1 MNAIVATGDHGAQPS
16 SAGELTGSPNTLPAW
31 SMLDAGQL
39 PVEELAAFAER
50 ESRRPRPIYLAH
62 KWFARRFG
70 TAFRGLLVGVSTPVD
85 GDFWSGYYNQTNL
98 TGLHVLD
105 PFVGGGTSAVEA
117 LRLGANVIGIDVD
130 PVACAVTRFELAAAA
145 MPLPDKLA
153 THLAEDVGARMAPFY
168 RTVGPDGEELVALH
182 YFWVQVVECG
192 GCGRQVDAHPHYQL
206 GYEVAGKRQWVVCR
220 SCGQVAECPRSTKTL
235 VCGECASRTIIG
247 AGPVSYGKLICPSCG
262 TGQRLIQIGRA
273 RGRPP
278 TWRLFAV
285 EAISPASGTRAVPL
299 AQRRYLA
306 ASEVDLQVFA
316 EARAALQQRRSR
328 KGEVA
333 GLPPAEIPRTGRADS
348 RLLDYGY
355 RRYTDLFNDRQ
366 LLHLSLL
373 AEAIGGLGGPER
385 ELCALA
391 FSNHLTTNC
400 MQTAY
405 AFGWRRLTPLFSV
418 RAFRHI
424 PRPVELNPWSVGT
437 GRGSYPNAL
446 RRVGQAIR
454 YARNPQELTS
464 GGFCATPSRRPAIAP
479 RVLHADARR
488 LAAIPTAS
496 VDLVL
501 TDPPYFDNIAYSELS
516 DFFVPWLAM
525 LGAIGTDGPD
535 ARAGDLAA
543 TSRQPGDGE
552 RFAVELGACFS
563 EVSRVLRPGGRLVFT
578 FQHSTS
584 SAWLALAHA
593 VAVAPLVPVQV
604 LPLLGDGTVGL
615 HVHEG
620 ASTWDAVFV
629 FKRRVEAHDQ
639 RRPCLM
645 GANHIEAALA
655 HAAAW
660 ETRLAERL
668 PGRFGLADRTNF
680 RRACLVAASLG
691 FLEPSTGSPVSLS
704 KVLATIDRDA
714 AAVAASD

>member
-16 SAGELTGSPNTLPAW
+16 SAGNPTGSTSTLPAW
-31 SMLDAGQL
+31 SLLDAGRL

-70 TAFRGLLVGVSTPVD
+70 SAFRGLLVGVSTPVD
-85 GDFWSGYYNQTNL
+85 GDFWSGYYGQTNL
-98 TGLHVLD
+98 AGLRILD

-117 LRLGANVIGIDVD
+117 LRLGANVIGVDVD

-145 MPLPDKLA
+145 MPLPDKVTA
-153 THLAEDVGARMAPFY
+153 QLAEDVGARMAPFY
-168 RTVGPDGEELVALH
+168 RTVGPDGEHLVALH

-206 GYEVAGKRQWVVCR
+206 GYEATGARQWVACR
-220 SCGQVAECPRSTKTL
+220 SCGQVAERPRSAKTL
-235 VCGECASRTIIG
+235 VCDACTERTVIG
-247 AGPVSYGKLICPSCG
+247 AGPVSYGKLTCPTCG

-273 RGRPP
+273 TGRPP
-278 TWRLFAV
+278 SWRLFAV
-285 EAISPASGTRAVPL
+285 EAISPPSGTRAVPL
-299 AQRRYLA
+299 AQRRYMA
-306 ASEVDLQVFA
+306 ATEVDQQVFA
-316 EARAALQQRRSR
+316 QARAALQQRRSR
-328 KGEVA
+328 NDDVGW
-333 GLPPAEIPRTGRADS
+333 LPIAEIPRTGRADN

-355 RRYTDLFNDRQ
+355 RHYTDLFNDRQ

-373 AEAIGGLGGPER
+373 AEAIDRLRGPER

-437 GRGSYPNAL
+437 GRGTYPNAL

-454 YARNPQELTS
+454 YARSPRELAS
-464 GGFCATPSRRPAIAP
+464 GGFSATPSRPPAVAP

-516 DFFVPWLAM
+516 DFFAPWLAM
-525 LGAIGTDGPD
+525 LGAIGTAGPD
-535 ARAGDLAA
+535 EGPGVLPGTGRQRGAGA
-543 TSRQPGDGE
+543 GV
-552 RFAVELGACFS
+552 AVELGACFA

-584 SAWLALAHA
+584 AAWLALAQALA
-593 VAVAPLVPVQV
+593 VARLAPVQV

-629 FKRRVEAHDQ
+629 FQRTGEAHYQ
-639 RRPCLM
+639 RPPCLM
-645 GANHIEAALA
+645 GREHVEAALA
-655 HAAAW
+655 HAAGW
-660 ETRLAERL
+660 EVRLEERL

-691 FLEPSTGSPVSLS
+691 FLEPSTGSPVSLAEA
-704 KVLATIDRDA
+704 LATISRDA
-714 AAVAASD
+714 ATVMAGE

>member
-1 MNAIVATGDHGAQPS
+1 
-16 SAGELTGSPNTLPAW
+16 
-31 SMLDAGQL
+31 MLDAGQL

-85 GDFWSGYYNQTNL
+85 GDFWSGYYGRTEL

-117 LRLGANVIGIDVD
+117 LRLGANVIGVDVD

-153 THLAEDVGARMAPFY
+153 TQLAEDVGARMVPFY

-182 YFWVQVVECG
+182 YFWVQVVECS

-206 GYEVAGKRQWVVCR
+206 GYEVAGKRQWVVCC
-220 SCGQVAECPRSTKTL
+220 SCGQVAECPRSAKTL
-235 VCGECASRTIIG
+235 VCGVCASRTVIG
-247 AGPVSYGKLICPSCG
+247 AGPVSHGKLTCPSCG

-316 EARAALQQRRSR
+316 DARAALQQRRSR

-373 AEAIGGLGGPER
+373 AEAIGRLGGPER

-446 RRVGQAIR
+446 RQVGQAIR

-488 LAAIPTAS
+488 LAEIPTAS

-552 RFAVELGACFS
+552 RFGVELGACFA

-593 VAVAPLVPVQV
+593 VAVAGLAPVQV

-629 FKRRVEAHDQ
+629 FKRMGEAHDQ
-639 RRPCLM
+639 GRPCLM

-660 ETRLAERL
+660 EVRLAERL

-691 FLEPSTGSPVSLS
+691 FLEPSTGSPVSLADA
-704 KVLATIDRDA
+704 LATISRD
-714 AAVAASD
+714 VATVMAGE

>member
-1 MNAIVATGDHGAQPS
+1 MNATVTTGNHDAQPG
-16 SAGELTGSPNTLPAW
+16 SAGELTDSTCTLPAW
-31 SMLDAGQL
+31 SLLDAGQL

-62 KWFARRFG
+62 RWFARRFG
-70 TAFRGLLVGVSTPVD
+70 TAFRGLLVGTATPVD
-85 GDFWSGYYNQTNL
+85 GDFWAGYYGRANL
-98 TGLHVLD
+98 SGLRVLD
-105 PFVGGGTSAVEA
+105 PFVGGGTSAIEA
-117 LRLGANVIGIDVD
+117 LRLGASVIGVDVD
-130 PVACAVTRFELAAAA
+130 PVACAVTRFELAAAT
-145 MPLPDKLA
+145 MPIPDKLGA
-153 THLAEDVGARMAPFY
+153 QLAEDVGARMAPFY
-168 RTVGPDGEELVALH
+168 RTVGADGEDLVALH

-206 GYEVAGKRQWVVCR
+206 GYEAARARQWVVCR
-220 SCGQVAECPRSTKTL
+220 NCGQVAERPQSAKIL
-235 VCGECASRTIIG
+235 VCDACTVRTVIG
-247 AGPVSYGKLICPSCG
+247 AGTVSYGKLTCPACG
-262 TGQRLIQIGRA
+262 TGQRLIDIGRA
-273 RGRPP
+273 TGRPP

-285 EAISPASGTRAVPL
+285 EAIAPPSGTRAVPL
-299 AQRRYLA
+299 AHRRYLA
-306 ASEVDLQVFA
+306 ASEVDLRVFA
-316 EARAALQQRRSR
+316 QAGAALQQRRGQH
-328 KGEVA
+328 GEVA
-333 GLPPAEIPRTGRADS
+333 WLPLAEIPRTGRADN

-355 RRYTDLFNDRQ
+355 RQYTDLFNDRQ

-373 AEAIGGLGGPER
+373 AEAIGRLRGPER

-424 PRPVELNPWSVGT
+424 PRPVELNPWSFGT
-437 GRGSYPNAL
+437 GRGTYPNAL
-446 RRVGQAIR
+446 RRVGQAIQ

-464 GGFCATPSRRPAIAP
+464 GGFCATPSRPPAIAP

-516 DFFVPWLAM
+516 DFFAPWLAM

-535 ARAGDLAA
+535 ARANNLAA
-543 TSRQPGDGE
+543 TSRQPEDGG
-552 RFAVELGACFS
+552 RFANELGACFA
-563 EVSRVLRPGGRLVFT
+563 EISRVLRPAGRLVFT
-578 FQHSTS
+578 FQHSTTA
-584 SAWLALAHA
+584 AWLALAHA
-593 VAVAPLVPVQV
+593 VAVAPLAPVQV
-604 LPLLGDGTVGL
+604 LPLLGNGTVGL

-620 ASTWDAVFV
+620 ASTWDAVLV
-629 FKRRVEAHDQ
+629 FKNIGEAHYQ
-639 RRPCLM
+639 GRPCLM

-655 HAAAW
+655 HAVAW
-660 ETRLAERL
+660 EVRLAERL
-668 PGRFGLADRTNF
+668 PGRFGFADRTNF

-691 FLEPSTGSPVSLS
+691 FLEPSTGSPVSLADA
-704 KVLATIDRDA
+704 LATIGRDA
-714 AAVAASD
+714 ATVTTGE

>member
-1 MNAIVATGDHGAQPS
+1 
-16 SAGELTGSPNTLPAW
+16 
-31 SMLDAGQL
+31 
-39 PVEELAAFAER
+39 
-50 ESRRPRPIYLAH
+50 
-62 KWFARRFG
+62 
-70 TAFRGLLVGVSTPVD
+70 
-85 GDFWSGYYNQTNL
+85 
-98 TGLHVLD
+98 
-105 PFVGGGTSAVEA
+105 
-117 LRLGANVIGIDVD
+117 
-130 PVACAVTRFELAAAA
+130 VACAVTRFELAAAA

-153 THLAEDVGARMAPFY
+153 TQLAEEVGARMAPFY

-206 GYEVAGKRQWVVCR
+206 GYEVAGEQQWVVCR
-220 SCGQVAECPRSTKTL
+220 SCGQVAECPRSARTL
-235 VCGECASRTIIG
+235 VCAACASRTVIS
-247 AGPVSYGKLICPSCG
+247 AGPVSYGKLTCPSCG
-262 TGQRLIQIGRA
+262 TSQRLIQVGRA

-285 EAISPASGTRAVPL
+285 EAISPPSGRRAVPL

-306 ASEVDLQVFA
+306 ASDVDQMIFA
-316 EARAALQQRRSR
+316 QACAALQQRRSGS
-328 KGEVA
+328 GEVA
-333 GLPPAEIPRTGRADS
+333 WLPLAEIPRTRRADS

-355 RRYTDLFNDRQ
+355 RHYTDLFNDRQ

-373 AEAIGGLGGPER
+373 AEAIGRLQGAER

-391 FSNHLTTNC
+391 FSSHLTTNC

-464 GGFCATPSRRPAIAP
+464 DGFRATPSRPPAIAP

-501 TDPPYFDNIAYSELS
+501 TDPPYFDNIVYSELS
-516 DFFVPWLAM
+516 DFFAPWLAM

-535 ARAGDLAA
+535 ARADDLAA
-543 TSRQPGDGE
+543 TSRQPGSGE
-552 RFAVELGACFS
+552 RFAAELGACFA

-584 SAWLALAHA
+584 AAWLALAQA
-593 VAVAPLVPVQV
+593 VAVTRLAPVQV

-629 FKRRVEAHDQ
+629 FRRVIEVH
-639 RRPCLM
+639 RRGRPCLI
-645 GANHIEAALA
+645 GAEHVEAALA

-668 PGRFGLADRTNF
+668 PGRFGPADRTNF

-691 FLEPSTGSPVSLS
+691 FLEPPTGYPVSLGEA
-704 KVLATIDRDA
+704 LATIGRDTTA
-714 AAVAASD
+714 GAVGD

>member
-1 MNAIVATGDHGAQPS
+1 MDTTVRGRGGRADVS
-16 SAGELTGSPNTLPAW
+16 SASEPTSQAGGLPER
-31 SMLDAGQL
+31 SLLDAGQV
-39 PVEELAAFAER
+39 PVEDLAAFAER

-70 TAFRGLLVGVSTPVD
+70 TAFRALLVGAATPVD
-85 GDFWSGYYNQTNL
+85 ADFWPAYYSEADL
-98 TGLHVLD
+98 TGMRVLD
-105 PFVGGGTSAVEA
+105 PFVGGGTSVVEA
-117 LRLGANVIGIDVD
+117 LRLGASVTGVDMD
-130 PVACAVTRFELAAAA
+130 PVACAISRFELAAAR
-145 MPLPDKLA
+145 MPLPDRVA
-153 THLAEDVGARMAPFY
+153 GQLAEDVGARMAPFY
-168 RTVGPDGEELVALH
+168 RMVGPDGEELVALH

-192 GCGRQVDAHPHYQL
+192 GCGRKVDAHPHYQL
-206 GYEVAGKRQWVVCR
+206 AYDAGRARQWVICS
-220 SCGQVAECPRSTKTL
+220 SCGQVAECPLPAKATACHQ
-235 VCGECASRTIIG
+235 CGRRTVIG
-247 AGPVSYGKLICPSCG
+247 AGPVSYGKLTCPACG
-262 TGQRLIQIGRA
+262 TTQRLIEVGRA
-273 RGRPP
+273 SERPP
-278 TWRLFAV
+278 AWRLVAV
-285 EAISPASGTRAVPL
+285 EAMAPPNGTRAVPL
-299 AQRRYLA
+299 ADRRFLA
-306 ASEVDLQVFA
+306 ASELDAAVYAQA
-316 EARAALQQRRSR
+316 QAALRQRRGRDGSM
-328 KGEVA
+328 A
-333 GLPPAEIPRTGRADS
+333 WLPNAEIPRTGRADG

-373 AEAIGGLGGPER
+373 AEAIGRLQDPER

-424 PRPVELNPWSVGT
+424 PRPVELNPWSAGT
-437 GRGSYPNAL
+437 GRGTYPNAL
-446 RRVGQAIR
+446 RRAGQAIR
-454 YARNPQELTS
+454 YARDPQELTS
-464 GGFCATPSRRPAIAP
+464 DGFRAVPSRPPALAP
-479 RVLHADARR
+479 AVLHADARR
-488 LAAIPTAS
+488 LSTIPTAS

-516 DFFVPWLAM
+516 DFFAPWLRM
-525 LGAIGTDGPD
+525 LGVINRTGPN

-543 TSRQPGDGE
+543 TSRQPAAGE
-552 RFAVELGACFS
+552 RFAVELGACFA

-584 SAWLALAHA
+584 AAWLALAKA
-593 VAVAPLVPVQV
+593 VAVAQLAPVQV

-629 FKRRVEAHDQ
+629 FRRVVGAHRP
-639 RRPCLM
+639 RRPCLT
-645 GANHIEAALA
+645 GADHVKAALA

-660 ETRLAERL
+660 ERRLAQRL
-668 PGRFGLADRTNF
+668 PGRFGPPDRANL

-691 FLEPSTGSPVSLS
+691 FLEPPAGEPVP
-704 KVLATIDRDA
+704 LAEALAEVGCDTEP
-714 AAVAASD
+714 VAAGE

>member
-1 MNAIVATGDHGAQPS
+1 
-16 SAGELTGSPNTLPAW
+16 
-31 SMLDAGQL
+31 MLDAGQL

-70 TAFRGLLVGVSTPVD
+70 TAFRGLLVGASTPVD
-85 GDFWSGYYNQTNL
+85 GDFWAGYYGRTNL
-98 TGLHVLD
+98 TGLRVLD

-117 LRLGANVIGIDVD
+117 LRLGAHVIGVDVD
-130 PVACAVTRFELAAAA
+130 PVACAVTGFELAAAA
-145 MPLPDKLA
+145 MPIPDKVTA
-153 THLAEDVGARMAPFY
+153 QLAEDVGTRMAPFY
-168 RTVGPDGEELVALH
+168 RTVSPDGEDLVALH

-192 GCGRQVDAHPHYQL
+192 GCGRLVDAHPHYQL
-206 GYEVAGKRQWVVCR
+206 GYEATGTRQWVVCR
-220 SCGQVAECPRSTKTL
+220 SCGQVAERPRSAKTL
-235 VCGECASRTIIG
+235 VCDACTVCTVIG
-247 AGPVSYGKLICPSCG
+247 AGTVSYGKLTCPACG

-273 RGRPP
+273 TRRPP

-285 EAISPASGTRAVPL
+285 EAISPPTGTRTVPL
-299 AQRRYLA
+299 AQRRYLT
-306 ASEVDLQVFA
+306 ASEMDQRVFA
-316 EARAALQQRRSR
+316 QARGALQQRRSHN
-328 KGEVA
+328 GEVA
-333 GLPPAEIPRTGRADS
+333 WLPLAEIPRTGRADN

-355 RRYTDLFNDRQ
+355 RHYTDLFNDRQ

-373 AEAIGGLGGPER
+373 AEAIGRLRGPER

-391 FSNHLTTNC
+391 YSNHLTTNC

-437 GRGSYPNAL
+437 GRGTYPNAL

-464 GGFCATPSRRPAIAP
+464 GGFCATPSRPPAIAP

-488 LAAIPTAS
+488 LAAIPAAS

-516 DFFVPWLAM
+516 DFFAPWLAM
-525 LGAIGTDGPD
+525 LGAIETDGPD

-543 TSRQPGDGE
+543 TSRQPGNGE
-552 RFAVELGACFS
+552 RFGVELGACFV
-563 EVSRVLRPGGRLVFT
+563 EVNRVLRPAGRLVFT

-584 SAWLALAHA
+584 AAWLALAHA
-593 VAVAPLVPVQV
+593 VAVARLAPVQV

-620 ASTWDAVFV
+620 ASIWDAVLV
-629 FKRRVEAHDQ
+629 FKKVGEAQYQ
-639 RRPCLM
+639 RRPFLR

-660 ETRLAERL
+660 EARLADRL
-668 PGRFGLADRTNF
+668 PGRFGRADRTNF
-680 RRACLVAASLG
+680 RCACLVAASLG
-691 FLEPSTGSPVSLS
+691 FLEPSTGSPVSLAEA
-704 KVLATIDRDA
+704 LARIIRDA
-714 AAVAASD
+714 ATVTADE